1 MKLKMIN
8 IKRAAVLS
16 LVLMLGFSCNPDRLE
31 VEPVGEF
38 LSQNFLVSEEQVYS
52 ALIAAYD
59 PMGWSMAFGQ
69 WVSTTMYGEVRSDN
83 ANAGGDLS
91 DNDQPGWQELDD
103 FRNNN
108 TNTVTHPIY
117 RRCYI
122 GIFRSNLVIN
132 NVELTSTTID
142 RYIAEAKFL
151 RAYYHFELF
160 KFFGP
165 VPVVD
170 RLLSPGEVNLER
182 STMTELMSAVV
193 SDLEDAIELLPV
205 SISANEY
212 GRASKGM
219 AQSLLA
225 EALIFWADLDNDD
238 PMKFAQAAD
247 LLREVVNS
255 GVYALEDDMNELYKI
270 GAKGSVESVFEI
282 QHSNKFPS
290 DWVWFEGIDGNG
302 LVQLCGVRGICE
314 DHPFLQDG
322 WGFMLPTQ
330 DLYDH
335 YLEDDTIRRSAAII
349 SVADLEED
357 IEEANITTCPV
368 VVDVTQANPVDY
380 TGYWQ
385 GKYKNYKGY
394 EGNNVN
400 GGDPNLTKDPNTY
413 VIRYAEVLLLLAE
426 AVHRSG
432 QSDAEALGYIDEV
445 RERAAGPG
453 DNTGNFRTGQQVMN
467 DEGWSLLDLIWY
479 ERRAELAMEGDRW
492 FDLVRSGRAD
502 ASLFEGDPIRE
513 NNFDQDDLW
522 LPIALEETSVA
533 PNLTTYPDPSLF
545 N

>member
-1 MKLKMIN
+1 MKLEIKN
-8 IKRAAVLS
+8 IKRSVALS
-16 LVLMLGFSCNPDRLE
+16 LMLILALGCNPDRLE
-31 VEPVGEF
+31 VDPVGEF
-38 LSQNFLVSEEQVYS
+38 LSENFLVSEEQVYS

-69 WVSTTMYGEVRSDN
+69 WISTTMYGEVRSDN

-91 DNDQPGWQELDD
+91 NNDQPGWQELDD
-103 FRNNN
+103 FNNNN

-132 NVELTSTTID
+132 NVELESPTID

-151 RAYYHFELF
+151 RAYYHYELF

-165 VPVVD
+165 IPVVTD
-170 RLLSPGEVNLER
+170 LLAPGDVNLER
-182 STMTELMSAVV
+182 NTMTEVMTSVV
-193 SDLEDAIELLPV
+193 SDLEAAIELLPV
-205 SISANEY
+205 SVSANEF

-219 AQSLLA
+219 AQALLA
-225 EALIFWADLDNDD
+225 EALIFWADLDNDN
-238 PMKFAQAAD
+238 PTRFAQAAD

-255 GVYALEDDMNELYKI
+255 GVYQLEDDMRDLYAL

-282 QHSNKFPS
+282 QHSNLYPS
-290 DWVWFEGIDGNG
+290 DWSWFEGIDGNG
-302 LVQLCGVRGICE
+302 LVQLCGVRGLCA
-314 DHPFLQDG
+314 DHPFLEAG

-335 YLEDDTIRRSAAII
+335 YLDDDLFRRSAAII

-368 VVDVTQANPVDY
+368 VVDVTQSNPVDY

-385 GKYKNYKGY
+385 GKINNYKGY

-400 GGDPNLTKDPNTY
+400 GGDPNLTKDANTY

-432 QSDAEALGYIDEV
+432 QSDAEAMGYIDQV

-453 DNTGNFRTGQQVMN
+453 DNTGNFRTAQEVMN
-467 DEGWSLLDLIWY
+467 EEGWDLMELIWY

-492 FDLVRSGRAD
+492 FDLVRSGRAT

-513 NNFDQDDLW
+513 NNFDEDDLW
-522 LPIALEETSVA
+522 LPISFEETSVA
-533 PNLTTYPDPSLF
+533 PRLTTYPDPSLF